1 MNRQRLRYSGRCRD
15 CDVALAAGAEAMYDR
30 EARKVTC
37 LECASGE
44 PAADLSV
51 AAGADEVVIGVAGA
65 SAQREGDRRHESRDA
80 RVRENHPVLG
90 GLVLAMS
97 DDPQSTKSW
106 ASGAAGEVAL
116 GRRLDGI
123 KRSDVRVLHDRRIPR
138 SRANIDHIVVC
149 PSGVFVID
157 AKRYVNKRPSL
168 RTEGGLFS
176 PRLST
181 LRVGSRNETK
191 LVTGVQGQVEVVRG
205 VLEASGL
212 GATPVVGMLCFIDG
226 DWPLFGG
233 DFSVDGVEVLWPG
246 KAEKRIVVDGSLDSA
261 EVERIHRVLARA
273 LPVA

>member
-15 CDVALAAGAEAMYDR
+15 CDVALAAGTEAMYDR

-44 PAADLSV
+44 SVADPSTPAAV
-51 AAGADEVVIGVAGA
+51 EEVVVGVAGA
-65 SAQREGDRRHESRDA
+65 SAQREGDRRRERRET

-90 GLVLAMS
+90 GLLLAMS

-123 KRSDVRVLHDRRIPR
+123 ERSDVRVLHDRRIPR

-157 AKRYVNKRPSL
+157 AKRYVNQRPML
-168 RTEGGLFS
+168 RTEGGLFT
-176 PRLST
+176 PRVST
-181 LRVGSRNETK
+181 LRVGSRDGTK
-191 LVTGVQGQVEVVRG
+191 LVAGVQGQVDVVRG

-212 GATPVVGMLCFIDG
+212 GSIRVVGMLCFIDG
-226 DWPLFGG
+226 EWPLFGG
-233 DFSVDGVEVLWPG
+233 DFSIDGIEVLWPR
-246 KAEKRIVVDGSLDSA
+246 KAVKHIVADGSLDA
-261 EVERIHRVLARA
+261 TEVERIQRVLAAA